1 MALIAPG
8 AFLWLTYFIQASYG
22 APLAA
27 QSMWFGIFAAFLLC
41 FATAIAYSELSK
53 LYPGAAS
60 SYFFAEQAFLSKTK
74 AARWARIAKFVVGW
88 ASHLYYWVYPGL
100 MSGVAALIAGYVAGQ
115 FWPATFNS
123 AVPSPLF
130 MIIFCPLFTFGVA
143 YMSLRG
149 VTGTTAINAAI
160 NVIQISALVLFSV
173 VAVAYRLN
181 HPQGSVGI
189 TLDRSGVPIT
199 KVVANDRDQDF
210 TVDYSKPVEIVPD
223 ARDPKRR
230 LEKFEYHS
238 SALSVIAP
246 HRFSFTV
253 LQACISILIL
263 VGFESVTWMGEE
275 STHPKRDIPRAVILS
290 LLIQGMACYLVEYF
304 AANFF
309 LHNGYPMSR
318 ALNSAAPVAD
328 MMIIAGTWLFGSA
341 SAGKAFM
348 LVQAITVFL
357 ALVGTTLASMNIA
370 ARVDYVMKR
379 DRKAPG
385 QSGTSRGDR
394 LTPHR
399 TIWIL
404 AVISTVIAIASVIF
418 VFCGPA
424 ALKEEVIKTLP
435 NNFWYSFG
443 IFGHDLASKIPQSLI
458 VVALVSNFGTF
469 LLYMMTCVL
478 AIVAFREHHTF
489 NGIKHVVIPMFGALA
504 NLLCMSFYIIGP
516 FMVDGMSPKEPY
528 IALGICALWGLCGWI
543 YFKRK
548 TLSAVGPVVPQN

>member
-22 APLAA
+22 APMAA
-27 QSMWFGIFAAFLLC
+27 QSMWFGIFSAFLLC

-60 SYFFAEQAFLSKTK
+60 SYFFAEQAFLNRTK
-74 AARWARIAKFVVGW
+74 AFRSARIAKFVVGW
-88 ASHLYYWVYPGL
+88 ASQLYYWVYPGL
-100 MSGVAALIAGYVAGQ
+100 MSGVAALLAGYVAGQ

-143 YMSLRG
+143 YLCLRG

-160 NVIQISALVLFSV
+160 NVIQISALVVFSV
-173 VAVAYRLN
+173 VAVTYRLN

-189 TLDRSGVPIT
+189 TLDRGGVPIT
-199 KVVANDRDQDF
+199 KVTANDKNQDF
-210 TVDYSKPVEIVPD
+210 TVDYSKPVETVPD
-223 ARDPKRR
+223 ATDPKRR
-230 LEKFEYHS
+230 VERFEYHS
-238 SALSVIAP
+238 SPLSVIAP

-253 LQACISILIL
+253 LQVCISILIL

-275 STHPKRDIPRAVILS
+275 ATHPKRDIPRAVILS
-290 LLIQGMACYLVEYF
+290 LLIQGMVCYLVEYF

-309 LHNGYPMSR
+309 LHNGYPLSR

-328 MMIIAGTWLFGSA
+328 MMTIAGTWLFGSA

-348 LVQAITVFL
+348 LVQAVTVFL

-379 DRKAPG
+379 DRKV
-385 QSGTSRGDR
+385 SGRSVTLRAES
-394 LTPHR
+394 LTPQR
-399 TIWIL
+399 TIRFL
-404 AVISTVIAIASVIF
+404 AAISSVVAIASVVA

-424 ALKEEVIKTLP
+424 ALNDDVIKALP

-443 IFGHDLASKIPQSLI
+443 IFGHDLASRIPQSLI
-458 VVALVSNFGTF
+458 VVALVGNFGTF

-489 NGIKHVVIPMFGALA
+489 NGIKHVFIPTFGVLA

-516 FMVDGMSPKEPY
+516 LMVDGMSPKEPF
-528 IALGICALWGLCGWI
+528 IALGICTLWGLCGWI
-543 YFKRK
+543 YFKK
-548 TLSAVGPVVPQN
+548 TLRVTPSGN